1 MMDSKDRIKQ
11 LINELTEEE
20 AVRVL
25 NFASE
30 VKEAKEKEIEEV
42 APVAFWDN
50 DDKVWNEISR

>member
-1 MMDSKDRIKQ
+1 MDSKDRIKQ

-30 VKEAKEKEIEEV
+30 VKEVKEKEIEEV